1 MSSNVWQYL
10 ARRIVSTLLTLFGV
24 SILVF
29 LMLQLIPGTVVE
41 QIMGTDAMVTK
52 ETVASLKAFFGLDQP
67 IHIQYLHWIENVAQG
82 NFGIS
87 WRTGKSVLGLI
98 IDHLP
103 VTGELTFLALMVA
116 FLIGVPAGVFS
127 ATRTNTVLDNVT
139 RVVSLLGLSLP
150 VFWQGTM
157 LILIFSL
164 LLHWMPALDYTGF
177 FDDPLRNLR
186 LMAMPSICLGTA
198 SAAMIMRM
206 TRACLLEVLGQEY
219 VRTAR
224 AKGLGERLVIY
235 RHALRNAMIPVIT
248 VAGVQVGYLLGG
260 IVVVEEVFTL
270 PGVGRLVLS
279 AIFNRDY
286 PLVQGA
292 VLFIALV
299 FMLTNLLV
307 DLLYSVIDPRIRY

>member
-10 ARRIVSTLLTLFGV
+10 VRRILSTLLTLFGV

-52 ETVASLKAFFGLDQP
+52 ETVESLKAFFGLDQP
-67 IHIQYLHWIENVAQG
+67 IHIQYLHWVQNIARG

-87 WRTGKSVLGLI
+87 WRTGKTVLGLI
-98 IDHLP
+98 LDHLP
-103 VTGELTFLALMVA
+103 VTGELTFLALVVA

-127 ATRTNTVLDNVT
+127 ATRSNTAPDSVT
-139 RVVSLLGLSLP
+139 RVLSLLGLSLP

-164 LLHWMPALDYTGF
+164 LLRWMPALDYVGF
-177 FDDPLRNLR
+177 FEDPLRNLQ

-206 TRACLLEVLGQEY
+206 TRACLLEVLGQDY

-235 RHALRNAMIPVIT
+235 RHALRNAIIPVIT

-292 VLFIALV
+292 VLFVALV

>member
-1 MSSNVWQYL
+1 MRSNFGQYL
-10 ARRIVSTLLTLFGV
+10 VRRILSTLLTLFGV

-29 LMLQLIPGTVVE
+29 LMLQLIPGTVVD
-41 QIMGTDAMVTK
+41 QIMGMDAMVTK
-52 ETVASLKAFFGLDQP
+52 ETVESLKTFFGLDQP
-67 IHIQYLHWIENVAQG
+67 IHIQYLHWVQNIARG

-87 WRTGKSVLGLI
+87 WRTGKTVLGLI
-98 IDHLP
+98 LDHLP
-103 VTGELTFLALMVA
+103 VTGELTFLALVVA

-127 ATRTNTVLDNVT
+127 ATRSNTVPDNVT
-139 RVVSLLGLSLP
+139 RVLSLLGLSLP

-164 LLHWMPALDYTGF
+164 LLRWMPALDYVGF
-177 FDDPLRNLR
+177 FEDPLRNLY

-206 TRACLLEVLGQEY
+206 TRACLLEVLGQDY

-224 AKGLGERLVIY
+224 AKGLGERMVVY
-235 RHALRNAMIPVIT
+235 RHALRNAIIPVIT

-307 DLLYSVIDPRIRY
+307 DLLYSAIDPRIRY